1 VNCHIECVSKWS
13 PVLRYEEEEDD
24 QPVLEVFVF
33 QEGLLFLK
41 GKKNSFGL
49 RKGVSH

>member
-1 VNCHIECVSKWS
+1 VSSDQVEDISMSLQCFSEC
-13 PVLRYEEEEDD
+13 
-24 QPVLEVFVF
+24 FF

-49 RKGVSH
+49 RKGVAH